1 MPLPNETDHT
11 LHVPEALVLMPERAV
26 FAPARGT
33 LFVADVHIGKAAV
46 FRARG
51 IPVPH
56 GTTGGTLHRLS
67 TALRRSGATRLI
79 VLGDF
84 LHARESQAPATM
96 AALAQWRQEH
106 PALDCL
112 VVEGNHD
119 RHAGR
124 VHGSLGIRTLEGPYE
139 SDGLRGVHDPA
150 EFTHDGVFTLAGHV
164 HPAVR
169 LGNRHD
175 TLRLPCFWRQGRL
188 LTLPAFGEFTGGF
201 TISRG
206 TADDVFVVSDRVQ
219 PVPRSA

>member
-1 MPLPNETDHT
+1 MPLPNDSDHT
-11 LHVPEALVLMPERAV
+11 LQVPEPLVLMPERAV
-26 FAPARGT
+26 FAPASGT

-56 GTTGGTLHRLS
+56 GTTGGTLARLS
-67 TALRRSGATRLI
+67 AAIARSGATRLV

-96 AALAQWRQEH
+96 AALAAWRQDH
-106 PALDCL
+106 AALECL

-124 VHGSLGIRTLEGPYE
+124 VHDALRIHTLDGPYE
-139 SDGLRGVHDPA
+139 ADGLRGIHEPA
-150 EFTHDGVFTLAGHV
+150 DGVSATAFTLAGHI

-169 LGNRHD
+169 LGGRHD
-175 TLRLPCFWRQGRL
+175 SLRLPCFWRQGHL
-188 LTLPAFGEFTGGF
+188 LTLPAFGEFTGGW
-201 TISRG
+201 TIDP
-206 TADDVFVVSDRVQ
+206 AAEDEVFVVSDRVQ
-219 PVPRSA
+219 KVPPRR